1 MHGSGMILPPIG
13 SENGRGDM
21 EDEAN
26 ATAEGLTEAELSG
39 ATIEALIVRFNTA
52 RRNSIL
58 AKARADYQNTNNN
71 HREAVQYER
80 LIAAAEKMPQAERK
94 AIVDSNPDVLKG
106 RQQAIVHAKEAALW
120 AGEAEALRL
129 YIMARSRIG
138 EAGTAAGAEQ
148 GEDGAG

>member
-1 MHGSGMILPPIG
+1 
-13 SENGRGDM
+13 M

-94 AIVDSNPDVLKG
+94 AIVDSNSDVLKG

-129 YIMARSRIG
+129 YIMARSRIS
-138 EAGTAAGAEQ
+138 EAVTSAGAEQ
-148 GEDGAG
+148 GEE

>member
-1 MHGSGMILPPIG
+1 
-13 SENGRGDM
+13 M
-21 EDEAN
+21 EDEAKVPTN
-26 ATAEGLTEAELSG
+26 VQALTEDDLSG

-80 LIAAAEKMPQAERK
+80 LIAANEKMPQAERK

-120 AGEAEALRL
+120 AGDAEALRL

-138 EAGTAAGAEQ
+138 EAITAAGAEQ
-148 GEDGAG
+148 GEE

>member
-1 MHGSGMILPPIG
+1 MIPPPIG
-13 SENGRGDM
+13 GENRRGDM

-80 LIAAAEKMPQAERK
+80 LIAANEKMPQAERK
-94 AIVDSNPDVLKG
+94 AIVDCNPDVLKG

-138 EAGTAAGAEQ
+138 EAVTAAGAEQ
-148 GEDGAG
+148 GEE

>member
-1 MHGSGMILPPIG
+1 MISLPIG
-13 SENGRGDM
+13 GENGRDDM

-26 ATAEGLTEAELSG
+26 ATAEGLTETELSG

-94 AIVDSNPDVLKG
+94 AIVDCNPDVLKG

-138 EAGTAAGAEQ
+138 EAGGVAGAEQ
-148 GEDGAG
+148 GEE

>member
-1 MHGSGMILPPIG
+1 
-13 SENGRGDM
+13 M

-26 ATAEGLTEAELSG
+26 ATAEGFSEAELSR

-106 RQQAIVHAKEAALW
+106 RQQAIVHAKGQPSGRE
-120 AGEAEALRL
+120 RPK
-129 YIMARSRIG
+129 R
-138 EAGTAAGAEQ
+138 
-148 GEDGAG
+148 

>member
-1 MHGSGMILPPIG
+1 
-13 SENGRGDM
+13 M

-26 ATAEGLTEAELSG
+26 ATAVGLTEAELSG

-94 AIVDSNPDVLKG
+94 AIVDCNPDVLKG
-106 RQQAIVHAKEAALW
+106 RQQAIVQAKEAALW

-138 EAGTAAGAEQ
+138 EAGTDAGAEQ
-148 GEDGAG
+148 GEE

>member
-1 MHGSGMILPPIG
+1 
-13 SENGRGDM
+13 M
-21 EDEAN
+21 EDDAN
-26 ATAEGLTEAELSG
+26 AVAEGFTEAELSG
-39 ATIEALIVRFNTA
+39 ATIEALIVRFNAA

-94 AIVDSNPDVLKG
+94 AIVESNPDVLKG
-106 RQQAIVHAKEAALW
+106 RQQAVVHAKEAALW
-120 AGEAEALRL
+120 AGEAEALKL

-138 EAGTAAGAEQ
+138 EMGVAVGGAEQ
-148 GEDGAG
+148 GEDGEG